1 MAAGRAYIQHTS
13 PHSLPCRALPTR
25 GWGRGPGPR
34 VQSWMPE
41 SQESSSAKS
50 QEANKNGA
58 MGAQASESEEEREH
72 DPNKQQNPQGR
83 AA

>member
-1 MAAGRAYIQHTS
+1 MGQELRA
-13 PHSLPCRALPTR
+13 
-25 GWGRGPGPR
+25 
-34 VQSWMPE
+34 QSWMPE
-41 SQESSSAKS
+41 SQESSSVKS

-72 DPNKQQNPQGR
+72 GPNKQQNPQGR